1 MITELTALNEA
12 QQRQVQKQIQLHTR
26 CVEPFIFNPIELG
39 DGVSLDN
46 VIVYPGV
53 LWPMSSRRLA
63 AFLYSNRAS
72 LRGKTVIDMGC
83 GCGLQGITAGLS
95 GAERVILSDLTQEA
109 YHNALDNV
117 KRHKLTAKCEVRRGD
132 LFEFIPETADV
143 IVFAQP
149 YFAGKPDPALPFT
162 FGMLDEG
169 ELIHRF
175 LDQARSHVEERIIM
189 CHLDLAGDTNN
200 PRVHAPKYG
209 YKVVEHSRESLTTGE
224 QQGVFSV
231 QELILE

>member
-1 MITELTALNEA
+1 MITELTILNEA
-12 QQRQVQKQIQLHTR
+12 QQRQVQKQIELHTR
-26 CVEPFIFNPIELG
+26 CVEPFIFNPIELS
-39 DGVSLDN
+39 DEVSLDN

-63 AFLYSNRAS
+63 AFLYRNRAA
-72 LRGKTVIDMGC
+72 LYGKTLIDMGC
-83 GCGLQGITAGLS
+83 GCGLQGITAGLY
-95 GAERVILSDLTQEA
+95 GAEHVILSDLTGQA
-109 YHNALDNV
+109 YRNALDNV
-117 KRHKLTAKCEVRRGD
+117 RRRNLTSKCEVRRGD
-132 LFEFIPETADV
+132 LFECIPEIADI

-169 ELIHRF
+169 ELILRF
-175 LDQARSHVEERIIM
+175 LDQARSHVQERIIM

-200 PRVHAPKYG
+200 PRVHASKYG
-209 YKVVEHSRESLTTGE
+209 YKVAEHSRESITTGE

-231 QELILE
+231 QELTLE